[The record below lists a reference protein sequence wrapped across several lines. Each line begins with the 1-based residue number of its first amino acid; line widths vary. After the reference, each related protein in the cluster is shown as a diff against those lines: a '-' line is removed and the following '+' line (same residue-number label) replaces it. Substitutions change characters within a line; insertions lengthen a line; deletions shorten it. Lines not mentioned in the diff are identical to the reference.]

1 MRFFKYLVLIFVSI
15 ITTNAFADYF
25 YSGRLGKDKTF
36 DSAIAAC
43 TAYGAG
49 KGYRNIRLKVV
60 PNDPLHWGCEANF
73 PNMGDDFWG
82 VFDDVYQVKS
92 NCPVKGS
99 LKVFYY
105 PKDSTSVPT
114 RVCDNGCTYEGGH
127 AIDTPN
133 HVAITMQATGDSSN
147 CTNETGPKQPEQ
159 CDKTDPYGGCY
170 VPPNDDCIRL
180 KDGSIQC
187 PDNTKPPEN
196 NTCNGADYCK
206 RPPEGCGPG
215 YVPGS
220 FNGQQLCVRSGPNK
234 PKDPPEPDKPDDPN
248 NCMNGG
254 SYCPQP
260 PDNTKCPSGYYET
273 TFNGSKICVKNNPD
287 PDKPNPN
294 DPNNGGDGGGGSS
307 EPTDG
312 GGDGSTGGGSIDVKG
327 IIDAIKDLK
336 TSLLNA
342 IAGIS
347 GKLDTII
354 SGQKTGNEYL
364 KNIKDES
371 VKTNEKLDKSNG
383 YLEKIEEA
391 TKATSE
397 AVGKTNEKLD
407 SLKDSVDSQ
416 TKCRDDSTGKYRECT
431 PEDLKKLGDSNTTL
445 PTSEIGQQSFALD
458 LFKVNAGYC
467 PADKHLELPTFAG
480 TFSRTYSYQELCNE
494 TAWFGYIV
502 LILAYSF
509 AVAIVLRA

>member
-1 MRFFKYLVLIFVSI
+1 EQHS
-15 ITTNAFADYF
+15 
-25 YSGRLGKDKTF
+25 
-36 DSAIAAC
+36 
-43 TAYGAG
+43 
-49 KGYRNIRLKVV
+49 
-60 PNDPLHWGCEANF
+60 NDP
-73 PNMGDDFWG
+73 P
-82 VFDDVYQVKS
+82 
-92 NCPVKGS
+92 P
-99 LKVFYY
+99 
-105 PKDSTSVPT
+105 
-114 RVCDNGCTYEGGH
+114 CDT
-127 AIDTPN
+127 
-133 HVAITMQATGDSSN
+133 
-147 CTNETGPKQPEQ
+147 K
-159 CDKTDPYGGCY
+159 DPYGKCY
-170 VPPNDDCIRL
+170 IPPNDNCTRL
-180 KDGSIQC
+180 SDGSITC
-187 PDNTKPPEN
+187 PPDQPEPPKN
-196 NTCNGADYCK
+196 NDTCNGATYCK
-206 RPPEGCGPG
+206 RPPEGCGEG
-215 YVPGS
+215 YVSGS
-220 FNGQQLCVRSGPNK
+220 FNGEALCVRSGPNT
-234 PKDPPEPDKPDDPN
+234 PKDPDKPDDPQDPK

-254 SYCPQP
+254 TYCPQP
-260 PDNTKCPSGYYET
+260 PNNTNCPDGYYQT
-273 TFNGSKICVKNNPD
+273 TYNGSKICVKNNPD
-287 PDKPNPN
+287 PEKPNPN
-294 DPNNGGDGGGGSS
+294 DPTGGKGPDGSGGPDGG
-307 EPTDG
+307 DG
-312 GGDGSTGGGSIDVKG
+312 GGDGSTGGSIDVKG
-327 IIDAIKDLK
+327 IIDAINALK
-336 TSLLNA
+336 NSLLSA

-354 SGQKTGNEYL
+354 SGQKTGNEHL

-383 YLEKIEEA
+383 HLEKIEEA

-431 PEDLKKLGDSNTTL
+431 PEDLKKLGDSNATL

>member
-1 MRFFKYLVLIFVSI
+1 MRFFKYLVFIFLSI
-15 ITTNAFADYF
+15 ISVNAFSADSY
-25 YSGRLGKDKTF
+25 YANYNNIKYTAATTSGVCKAVEPVYGRQDRLPLKFNSAPSGTTVMGYCYDIANNSFTVFKEPIKCPAKGWPVPVYLPKGTTRIPIRMCKD
-36 DSAIAAC
+36 
-43 TAYGAG
+43 
-49 KGYRNIRLKVV
+49 
-60 PNDPLHWGCEANF
+60 
-73 PNMGDDFWG
+73 
-82 VFDDVYQVKS
+82 
-92 NCPVKGS
+92 
-99 LKVFYY
+99 
-105 PKDSTSVPT
+105 
-114 RVCDNGCTYEGGH
+114 GCTLEGGGNS
-127 AIDTPN
+127 IETN
-133 HVAITMQATGDSSN
+133 NYTMTTMQFTGDSLN
-147 CTNETGPKQPEQ
+147 CTEAYKDDPVK
-159 CDKTDPYGGCY
+159 CDTKDPYGDCY
-170 VPPNDDCIRL
+170 VPPNDDCVRL

-187 PDNTKPPEN
+187 PDNSKPPEN

-220 FNGQQLCVRSGPNK
+220 FNGEQLCVRSGPNT
-234 PKDPPEPDKPDDPN
+234 PKDPPEPDKPEDPN

-254 SYCPQP
+254 TYCPQP
-260 PDNTKCPSGYYET
+260 PDNTKCPSGYSET
-273 TFNGSKICVKNNPD
+273 TFNGSKICVKDNPD
-287 PDKPNPN
+287 PEKLNPN
-294 DPNNGGDGGGGSS
+294 DPNNPDYGGGDNGGG
-307 EPTDG
+307 DNG
-312 GGDGSTGGGSIDVKG
+312 GGDGSTGGTIDVKG

-354 SGQKTGNEYL
+354 LGQKTGNEHL

-383 YLEKIEEA
+383 HLEKIEEA

-397 AVGKTNEKLD
+397 AVGITNEKLD

-431 PEDLKKLGDSNTTL
+431 PDDLKKLGDSNATL
-445 PTSEIGQQSFALD
+445 PTSEIGQQSFVLD

-480 TFSRTYSYQELCNE
+480 TFSRTYSFQELCNE

>member
-1 MRFFKYLVLIFVSI
+1 MRFFKYLVLIFASI
-15 ITTNAFADYF
+15 ISVHAYSFF
-25 YSGRLGKDKTF
+25 YSGDQVKGRGE
-36 DSAIAAC
+36 SATEAC
-43 TAYGAG
+43 QKWITYNSGEGA
-49 KGYRNIRLKVV
+49 KVV
-60 PNDPLHWGCEANF
+60 SIDGSLLCTFRGPTG
-73 PNMGDDFWG
+73 GTYT
-82 VFDDVYQVKS
+82 VQVYEVKT
-92 NCPVKGS
+92 CPAKGS
-99 LKVFYY
+99 IKVFYY
-105 PKDSTSVPT
+105 PAGSTSVPT
-114 RVCDNGCTYEGGH
+114 RTCFDGCTYEGGH

-147 CTNETGPKQPEQ
+147 CTNESGPKQPPQ

-187 PDNTKPPEN
+187 PDNSKPPQN

-206 RPPEGCGPG
+206 RPPEGCGAG

-234 PKDPPEPDKPDDPN
+234 PKDPPDPDKPNDPN

-260 PDNTKCPSGYYET
+260 PDNTKCPSGYSET
-273 TFNGSKICVKNNPD
+273 TFNGSKICVKNNSD
-287 PDKPNPN
+287 PEKPNPN
-294 DPNNGGDGGGGSS
+294 DPNNPDYGGGDNGGG
-307 EPTDG
+307 DNG
-312 GGDGSTGGGSIDVKG
+312 GGDGSTGGTIDVKG
-327 IIDAIKDLK
+327 IIDAINSLK
-336 TSLLNA
+336 AALLNA

-354 SGQKTGNEYL
+354 SGQKTGNEHL

-383 YLEKIEEA
+383 HLEKIEEA

-407 SLKDSVDSQ
+407 SVKGSIDSQ

-431 PEDLKKLGDSNTTL
+431 QEDLKKLGDSNAAL